1 MSNLDDLAYVQ
12 CDQLS
17 AQSLNG
23 HPRWQPIVMGHSIVC
38 DGYVS
43 GKTTAVFTHFHED
56 HAWNFNSALRRCHNV
71 LLTEPTYDAIKA
83 LKNFAERPTIIEKL
97 PYNRPFPTDK
107 HETIELIKANHVSGS
122 CQVLVTMDD
131 TGDRILYSGDFSFP
145 EISVPEADILVVDG
159 THGTPL
165 YNFDTDKPSVLRRI
179 FTEVSQQIEKNR
191 PVEILANRGTMQD
204 IMAQLEQTV
213 DGDFIPDDIPFFA
226 DQSDVDLTNAIKYTY
241 DDTEFRNIEV
251 STNSKFNELY
261 NVDKKPF
268 VKFSRPGMGSMQ
280 HDRAQVIQADV
291 NQWFKKNGPFWTDKN
306 GKIYACLAAHSDY
319 DNVLKYV
326 ERVKPKK
333 VIVDGTRVNLETAQ
347 SLSNTINKKLKIRS
361 YVDTCIK

>member
-1 MSNLDDLAYVQ
+1 
-12 CDQLS
+12 
-17 AQSLNG
+17 
-23 HPRWQPIVMGHSIVC
+23 
-38 DGYVS
+38 
-43 GKTTAVFTHFHED
+43 
-56 HAWNFNSALRRCHNV
+56 
-71 LLTEPTYDAIKA
+71 
-83 LKNFAERPTIIEKL
+83 
-97 PYNRPFPTDK
+97 
-107 HETIELIKANHVSGS
+107 
-122 CQVLVTMDD
+122 
-131 TGDRILYSGDFSFP
+131 
-145 EISVPEADILVVDG
+145 
-159 THGTPL
+159 
-165 YNFDTDKPSVLRRI
+165 
-179 FTEVSQQIEKNR
+179 
-191 PVEILANRGTMQD
+191 MQD

-361 YVDTCIK
+361 YVDTCIKWQNKKH